1 MGKER
6 GTMEILAPAGN
17 REALERAQAAGA
29 DAVYLGYAAFSA
41 RAGAGN
47 FNDAELADALRF
59 AHLHRMR
66 VYVTVN
72 TLVKDGELEAVEKLL
87 TRLEELRV
95 DGVLVQDIGILRM
108 IRRKHPGLRVHAS
121 TQMAIHNASG
131 VRWCAGMGMK
141 RVVLARE
148 CSLDEIR
155 KCAETGMEIEVFG
168 HGAQCVSVS
177 GECLFSSMVGE
188 RSDNRGRCAQ
198 PCRKIYRL
206 NGREGAWLSPR
217 DLCLRDEVPALAGAG
232 AASLK
237 IEGRLKRPE
246 YVYTV
251 TDSYRRALNAWREG
265 LFEPAD
271 AAETEALQ
279 QMFHRGGFMRGY
291 AFGAEDAAVIQPE
304 SVNHRGIRIGTA
316 ERIRGRICE
325 VRLTRDLHDGDGL
338 RLVHGGTETETTYAG
353 PETPAGGLAPIRL
366 REGMKAA
373 AGDEIYRLTD
383 TLQLATAMAAPLRR
397 IPVQMEMEAWPGQPL
412 RLRVTDGET
421 AAEVIGAAV
430 ETARTRESTAE
441 ELRKQLEKTGGTDFV
456 AEGITIR
463 TGNAFVPVS
472 AVNSL
477 RREALE
483 RLAEARIAGFAFPAE
498 TGDGGGNGTTGTK
511 AEKDRTAVFAGGRI
525 RALAIVR
532 NREQAEAA
540 RREDILI
547 AWYPEDFREDALAAL
562 AGDMEAGD
570 WIRLPEV
577 CEEKTLEALR
587 EFAEKR
593 GNALGGVLLGSIGQM
608 GMTWP
613 APVAAGPG
621 IPVMN
626 REAARLLKEQGCE
639 FVFASPELTGGEAR
653 TLRQAEED
661 LPEILFPVYGR
672 VQLMLLH
679 HCPARTAMGL
689 RKGHREC
696 RLCDENAAESLRG
709 KTLEDEDGRRFPML
723 RERMPEGCL
732 VRLMNMLPTDLG
744 DKGVPGPVAMEM
756 TTESGEET
764 REIVECVLRGEKAPG
779 EATRGHWK
787 RLVL

>member
-1 MGKER
+1 
-6 GTMEILAPAGN
+6 MEILAPAGN

-47 FNDAELADALRF
+47 FDDEELADALRF

-72 TLVKDGELEAVEKLL
+72 TLVKDGELAEVEKLL
-87 TRLEELRV
+87 TRLEALQV
-95 DGVLVQDIGILRM
+95 DGVLVQDFGILRM
-108 IRRKHPGLRVHAS
+108 IRKNHPGLRVHAS

-131 VRWCAGMGMK
+131 VRWCARMGMK

-155 KCAETGMEIEVFG
+155 QCAETGMEIEVFG

-188 RSDNRGRCAQ
+188 RSGNRGRCAQ

-206 NGREGAWLSPR
+206 DGRIGAWLSPR
-217 DLCLRDEVPALAGAG
+217 DLCLRDEVPALAEAG

-251 TDSYRRALNAWREG
+251 TDSYRRALDTWREG
-265 LFEPAD
+265 RFEPAD
-271 AAETEALQ
+271 DAETEALQ

-304 SVNHRGIRIGTA
+304 SVNHRGIRIGTT
-316 ERIRGRICE
+316 ERVRGRICE
-325 VRLTRDLHDGDGL
+325 VRTTRDLHDGDGL
-338 RLVHGGTETETTYAG
+338 RLNHDGTETEMTYAG
-353 PETPAGGLAPIRL
+353 PEVPAGSPALIRL
-366 REGMKAA
+366 REGIRAA
-373 AGDEIYRLTD
+373 AGDPVYRLTD
-383 TLQLATAMAAPLRR
+383 TRQLETAMAAPLRR
-397 IPVQMEMEAWPGQPL
+397 IPAAMEMEAWPGKPL
-412 RLRVTDGET
+412 RLRVTDGEKT
-421 AAEVIGAAV
+421 AEVFGAPV
-430 ETARTRESTAE
+430 EAARTRESTAE
-441 ELRKQLEKTGGTDFV
+441 ELQKQLEKTGGTDFR
-456 AEGITIR
+456 AERITVR
-463 TGNAFVPVS
+463 TGGAFVPVS

-483 RLAEARIAGFAFPAE
+483 KLAEARIDGFAYPAE
-498 TGDGGGNGTTGTK
+498 AGSDDGTGSTETNQNG
-511 AEKDRTAVFAGGRI
+511 DRPGLFAGGRI
-525 RALAIVR
+525 RAMVIAR
-532 NREQAEAA
+532 NQEQAEAA
-540 RREDILI
+540 RRQDVRI
-547 AWYPEDFREDALAAL
+547 AWYPEDFREAALETL
-562 AGDMEAGD
+562 AGDMQAGD

-577 CEEKTLEALR
+577 CEEATLATLR
-587 EFAEKR
+587 EFFGKQKEK
-593 GNALGGVLLGSIGQM
+593 LGGVLLGSIGQL
-608 GMTWP
+608 GVTWP
-613 APVAAGPG
+613 VPVAAGPG
-621 IPVMN
+621 VPVMN
-626 REAARLLKEQGCE
+626 REAARLLKEQGCA

-653 TLRQAEED
+653 ALRQEAEDAPD
-661 LPEILFPVYGR
+661 LPEILAPVYGR
-672 VQLMLLH
+672 AQLMLLH

-689 RKGHREC
+689 QQGHREC
-696 RLCDENAAESLRG
+696 RMCDTGAAEALRG
-709 KTLEDEDGRRFPML
+709 KSLEDEEGRRFPML

-756 TTESGEET
+756 TTESGEAT
-764 REIVECVLRGEKAPG
+764 REIVDCILNGERGPE

-787 RLVL
+787 RPVL